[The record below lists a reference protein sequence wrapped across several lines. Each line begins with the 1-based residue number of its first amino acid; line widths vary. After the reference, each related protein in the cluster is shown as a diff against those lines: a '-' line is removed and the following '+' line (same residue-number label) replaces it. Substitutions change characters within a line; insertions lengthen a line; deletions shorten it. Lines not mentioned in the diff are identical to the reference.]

1 MGLCKDGY
9 WRESERYEGR
19 KYIGFGTD
27 QKEALKRL
35 AQKIADAKNGT
46 TLLSKNTLV
55 KKWAVEWL
63 ETYIKPRKMTDKS
76 YRTYKDKTDLYII
89 PAIGEKKLCE
99 VTETDLQKILNSE
112 RGKSFSHATKLRM
125 VLKQMFHKAYR
136 LHFMVYDIA
145 EDLTLPAVTKGSRRS
160 LTDAERAAILKT
172 AKTHKAGPWVLLLL
186 YCGLRPAETI
196 TLKWKDIDFKDRI
209 VSVTTAL
216 ESGTTDSI
224 KEPKTASG
232 IRVVPLPLA
241 LYDVLLPLKGK
252 PNDYVFSQVLPQNKG
267 KHHTESSLYCYWN
280 NFKRQLDIDMGA
292 EVYRNEIITSIVAED
307 LTPYTLRHTYCTDLE
322 AAKVP
327 LNVAK
332 LLMGHSDIAVTANI
346 YTHKSQDVIKAASR
360 KINDQARKTEKRI
373 SKAG

>member
-1 MGLCKDGY
+1 
-9 WRESERYEGR
+9 
-19 KYIGFGTD
+19 
-27 QKEALKRL
+27 
-35 AQKIADAKNGT
+35 
-46 TLLSKNTLV
+46 
-55 KKWAVEWL
+55 
-63 ETYIKPRKMTDKS
+63 MTDKS